1 MASQHQDQV
10 MENGVNGVNGHVPA
24 NPIVENNSRAN
35 EPITTSMDIE
45 TSDVDDDDADDAS
58 DTDSFLL
65 DLIEDE
71 EDIDFAPVQSED
83 ARHHN
88 CRASHD

>member
-1 MASQHQDQV
+1 
-10 MENGVNGVNGHVPA
+10 MENGINGVNGHVSA
-24 NPIVENNSRAN
+24 NPIVENKSRAN
-35 EPITTSMDIE
+35 EPITTSMDTE

-71 EDIDFAPVQSED
+71 EDIDFAPIQSED
-83 ARHHN
+83 ARHHS